1 MSRRSQA
8 GGYVLAGALLG
19 ATSGLG
25 ACAAHQAP
33 PPSPVVAVAP
43 GALPPRTVYAPT
55 PPPPRAPVA
64 PVAPAPPDRKTPD
77 APFRANAPAPG
88 PEPQFKVPAYRR
100 FKLKN
105 GLEVMLSEFHELPLV
120 DVSLFIRSGGGDNP
134 PELAGLAEMT
144 ANMLDEGTKS
154 RSAIQIADEI
164 AQLGAGLGT
173 SGSWD
178 ASSAVLSTLTKNLDA
193 ALAIWADVILH
204 PAFAEQE
211 FTRVRDNLLTA
222 IVRRKDSPPVTSA
235 LALGRVL
242 YGDKHPFGWPMTG
255 VEASLKKLTLADLR
269 KFYDNHYRPNNAVVI
284 VAGDITEKELKAKL
298 ETALKGWQARGVPR
312 RKLAAPPVP
321 SKTKIYLI
329 DKADAPQSS
338 IRVGL
343 VGIERTNPDYIPV
356 TVMNL
361 ILGGGFYRLDL
372 NLREGKGWTYGA
384 RSTFD
389 SRRSPGP
396 FSAGG
401 EFVATHTADSVAEI
415 LKEVNA
421 IRDTEVTD
429 AELSRAKDQII
440 KSFPARFATRASTAG
455 QLADLAIYGLPDK
468 YLIEYTRKVAA
479 VSKQDVHRVA
489 RKYLVP
495 ERLAVV
501 VVGDEKS
508 NRDALAKLAP
518 VELRDLEG
526 NALPAAPVANDAAS
540 AKKGTGASKTED

>member
-1 MSRRSQA
+1 MSRPSLV
-8 GGYVLAGALLG
+8 GGYAVAGALLG
-19 ATSGLG
+19 ATGWLC
-25 ACAAHQAP
+25 ACAAPQAP
-33 PPSPVVAVAP
+33 PPSPVAAVAP
-43 GALPPRTVYAPT
+43 PAAPPPVVNA
-55 PPPPRAPVA
+55 PPPPRAPEA
-64 PVAPAPPDRKTPD
+64 PAVPAPPERKTPD

-88 PEPQFKVPAYRR
+88 PEPQFKVPAYQR

-105 GLEVMLSEFHELPLV
+105 GLEVMLAEFHELPLV
-120 DVSLFIRSGGGDNP
+120 DVSLFIRSGGGANP

-173 SGSWD
+173 SSSWD

-204 PAFAEQE
+204 PTFTEQE

-222 IVRRKDSPPVTSA
+222 IARRKDSPPVTSA
-235 LALGRVL
+235 LAMGRVL

-255 VEASLKKLTLADLR
+255 VEASLKKLTVADLR
-269 KFYDNHYRPNNAVVI
+269 KFYDNYYRPNNAVVI
-284 VAGDITEKELKAKL
+284 VAGDVTEKELKAKL
-298 ETALKGWQARGVPR
+298 ETALKGWQARGVPK

-321 SKTKIYLI
+321 AKTKIYLI

-343 VGIERTNPDYIPV
+343 VGIERTNPDHIPV

-389 SRRSPGP
+389 SRRTPGP

-401 EFVATHTADSVAEI
+401 EFVANHTADSVAEI
-415 LKEVNA
+415 LKEVNT
-421 IRDTEVTD
+421 IRDTDVTD

-440 KSFPARFATRASTAG
+440 KSFPARFATRGSTSG

-468 YLIEYTRKVAA
+468 YLTEYTRKIAA
-479 VSKQDVHRVA
+479 VTKEEVHRVA

-518 VELRDLEG
+518 VEIRDLEG
-526 NALPAAPVANDAAS
+526 NALPAAPVANDG
-540 AKKGTGASKTED
+540 AKKSSGASKTED